1 MGPPVYRVSCSVSVR
16 CGMGRHRWVRLACCA
31 GHQQPH
37 PHCEGDRILIEL
49 HPATAVLQLRCR
61 SRVNMINFILWLK
74 APGSRYK
81 TVTMTRTF
89 GKHHSSVSLLRAARP
104 PAVAAVMSRVLQF
117 WLSCIL
123 TFQRRHIIAFLL
135 LVKGLTNNLTL
146 RIHQKTLL

>member
-1 MGPPVYRVSCSVSVR
+1 MGPLVSRVSCSVR
-16 CGMGRHRWVRLACCA
+16 CGMGRQRWVRLACCA
-31 GHQQPH
+31 GHQPSQQPH

-104 PAVAAVMSRVLQF
+104 PAVAAVMSRGLQF
-117 WLSCIL
+117 WLLIPVNRAEAETYLDKIIL
-123 TFQRRHIIAFLL
+123 LWCSRE
-135 LVKGLTNNLTL
+135 GN
-146 RIHQKTLL
+146 